1 MMLIYSLKK
10 RLLEQIE
17 MSIPAFSGE
26 VPGSQT
32 AIKKANLS
40 SISLGEPKNKSFGD
54 LTTNAAMVLAPV
66 FKKNPMQI
74 AEIIA
79 KDIIEKWQEATEIS
93 VAAPGFINFT
103 IAPAYLQ
110 KAIQAVA
117 LGRSDFG
124 KNTNG
129 KGTKIQVEFVSANP
143 TGSLHIGHGRWAAL
157 GDSLSN
163 IFDANGYDV
172 CREYYVNDFGSQ
184 IAKFAQCAASL
195 YLKAFNREMPYPEDG
210 YPEEFVKTVAEQIV
224 TENGDLYLTGLAGN
238 TEESIAAGIAAI
250 GRRGVEIM
258 VERIKSTLSSMGVEF
273 DVWFYE
279 GSLYENNN
287 FENTVKKLQA
297 DGAIYEKDN
306 ALWFKASK
314 YGDEK
319 DRVIVRSGGE
329 PTYFA
334 SDIMYLLNKVAR
346 GFNRLIYILGAD
358 HHGYIKRLHAIGRA
372 AGFNDENIE
381 VIIGQLVHLVE
392 NGQAVKMS
400 KRKGRV
406 YMLDDLLEEVGSDA
420 VRYFFTANSFDTPME
435 FDLDLAKQKSN
446 QNPVYYV
453 QYAHARIANVMEKVR
468 SLYSSG
474 ELQFEKDSLVLPA
487 GWAKP
492 AIETVGENNFSGINE
507 EYGFSVQGKVNHN
520 YSLMEFE
527 KDFDFLLSKNRF
539 DCIRLKNEDEM
550 GLAKILLLYPDIV
563 SDACINEAPYMI
575 NQYLYRLA
583 AQFHY
588 FYKHHRI
595 IDEDRLNTGRF
606 KLILLV
612 RVVLSNAMKLLKIGT
627 PVKM

>member
-1 MMLIYSLKK
+1 
-10 RLLEQIE
+10 
-17 MSIPAFSGE
+17 
-26 VPGSQT
+26 
-32 AIKKANLS
+32 
-40 SISLGEPKNKSFGD
+40 
-54 LTTNAAMVLAPV
+54 MVLAPV

-74 AEIIA
+74 AEMIA
-79 KDIIEKWQEATEIS
+79 KDIIGKWQEATEIS
-93 VAAPGFINFT
+93 IAAPGFINFT
-103 IAPAYLQ
+103 LAPEYLQ
-110 KAIQAVA
+110 KAIEAVA
-117 LGRSDFG
+117 ISGSDFG

-129 KGTKIQVEFVSANP
+129 SGTKVQVEFVSANP
-143 TGSLHIGHGRWAAL
+143 TGNLHIGHGRWAAL

-184 IAKFAQCAASL
+184 IAKFAQCIASL

-210 YPEEFVKTVAEQIV
+210 YPEELVKTVAEQIV
-224 TENGDLYLTGLAGN
+224 SDNRDLYLEGLAGN
-238 TEESIAAGIAAI
+238 TEESRAAGIAAI
-250 GRRGVEIM
+250 GRSGVEIM

-279 GSLYENNN
+279 SSLYGNKN

-297 DGAIYEKDN
+297 DWVIYEKDN
-306 ALWFKASK
+306 ALWFKASQ

-334 SDIMYLLNKVAR
+334 SDIMYLLNKVDR
-346 GFNRLIYILGAD
+346 GFDRLIYILGAD
-358 HHGYIKRLHAIGRA
+358 HHGYIKRLHAISRA
-372 AGFNDENIE
+372 TGFNDENIE

-400 KRKGRV
+400 KRSGRV

-468 SLYSSG
+468 ELYCSG
-474 ELQFEKDSLVLPA
+474 ELLLEKDSLVFPA
-487 GWAKP
+487 GWTKP
-492 AIETVGENNFSGINE
+492 ALKTGDENNTSGINE
-507 EYGFSVQGKVNHN
+507 ERDVLSQEKSSHN
-520 YSLMEFE
+520 YNIAEFE

-539 DCIRLKNEDEM
+539 DSIRLKNEDEM
-550 GLAKILLLYPDIV
+550 GLVKILLLYPDIV
-563 SDACINEAPYMI
+563 SDACMNEAPYMI

-595 IDEDRLNTGRF
+595 IDEDKLNTGRF

>member
-17 MSIPAFSGE
+17 TSIPAFS
-26 VPGSQT
+26 VADPGSQT
-32 AIKKANLS
+32 AIKKVNLS
-40 SISLGEPKNKSFGD
+40 SINLGEPKNKSFGD
-54 LTTNAAMVLAPV
+54 LTTNAAMVLAPIL
-66 FKKNPMQI
+66 KKNPMQI
-74 AEIIA
+74 AEMIAEGIIG
-79 KDIIEKWQEATEIS
+79 KWQEATEIS
-93 VAAPGFINFT
+93 IAAPGFINFSL
-103 IAPAYLQ
+103 APAYLK
-110 KAIQAVA
+110 KAIEAVA
-117 LGRSDFG
+117 IGGSDFG
-124 KNTNG
+124 KNRNG
-129 KGTKIQVEFVSANP
+129 SGTKVQVEFVSANP
-143 TGSLHIGHGRWAAL
+143 TGGLHIGHGRWAAL

-163 IFDANGYDV
+163 IFDANGYNV

-184 IAKFAQCAASL
+184 IAKFAQCIASL
-195 YLKAFNREMPYPEDG
+195 YLKAFKREMTYPEDG
-210 YPEEFVKTVAEQIV
+210 YPEELVKTVAEQIV
-224 TENGDLYLTGLAGN
+224 SENSDSYLEDLAGN
-238 TEESIAAGIAAI
+238 TEESMAAGVAAI

-258 VERIKSTLSSMGVEF
+258 VERIRATLSAMGVAF
-273 DVWFYE
+273 NVWFYE
-279 GSLYENNN
+279 SSLYENKN
-287 FENTVKKLQA
+287 FENIVKNLQA
-297 DGAIYEKDN
+297 DGVIYEKDN
-306 ALWFKASK
+306 ALWFKASR

-319 DRVIVRSGGE
+319 DRVIIRSGGE

-372 AGFNDENIE
+372 TGFNDENIE

-400 KRKGRV
+400 KRSGRV

-453 QYAHARIANVMEKVR
+453 QYAHARIANVMEKVKG
-468 SLYSSG
+468 LYCSG
-474 ELQFEKDSLVLPA
+474 ELKFEKDSLELPA
-487 GWAKP
+487 DWAK
-492 AIETVGENNFSGINE
+492 TSGKPVKDDSLGIGKE
-507 EYGFSVQGKVNHN
+507 KGFLNQEKSSHN
-520 YSLMEFE
+520 YNIAEFE
-527 KDFDFLLSKNRF
+527 KDFDFLVSKNRF
-539 DCIRLKNEDEM
+539 DSIRLKNEDEM

-595 IDEDRLNTGRF
+595 IDQDRLNTGRF